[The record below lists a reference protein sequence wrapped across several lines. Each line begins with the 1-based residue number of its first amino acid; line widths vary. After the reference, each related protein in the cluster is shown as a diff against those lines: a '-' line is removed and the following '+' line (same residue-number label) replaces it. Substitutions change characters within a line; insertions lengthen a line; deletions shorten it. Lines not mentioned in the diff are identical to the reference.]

1 MADTKRRQK
10 GRRRRRQPDQGP
22 RRSIIWRW
30 RRGLFLVGLLL
41 VAGVA
46 GVGYVLS
53 RVELPPEQVQ
63 AQTSF
68 ICAAD
73 VATGCNE
80 TNAIARLHAEQD
92 RVNVRLEQIPPVMVN
107 AVLAAEDKDFFKHG
121 GVDPFGIIR
130 AAWADVRNRGA
141 RQGGSTITQQYVK
154 NVYLTKERTISRKIK
169 EAVLAVKVEQKFSKR
184 DILERY
190 LNTIY
195 FGRGAYGV
203 GAAASTYF
211 GKPVEA
217 LSLPEASYLA
227 GLIRSPESADAVRDP
242 DAASQRRQRVL
253 DAMVEEKYVTADEAA
268 AAAAVPWVVGQT
280 VLPRSAQEGFGPVV
294 GSTFGTKYFVDYV
307 HRQLL
312 AKGFTDAEIY
322 AGGLRIYTTIDLNLQ
337 HAGFDAVGN
346 TLDQEDDPNAALVAI
361 DEKGQIKAMVGGRDF
376 ETDKVNKAVGTEG
389 GGSGR
394 QAGSAMKPFVLAAA
408 VKQGISVDSKF
419 NAPGELKI
427 PKANAGKTWTVHN
440 YGNEEFDVLSLIE
453 ATRSS
458 VNTVYAQLMVK
469 VKPENVV
476 PLAQRMGITSPLQ
489 PVNALVLGSESVSPL
504 EMASAYSTFAD
515 GGVHVQP
522 TAILRVE
529 RANGSV
535 IGFDQ
540 PQEQVFTPQENDIIT
555 YCLRQV
561 VTAGT
566 GKGAS
571 FGKPVAGKT
580 GTTQDNND
588 AWFVG
593 YTPNGLTT
601 AVWMGYDPTVNA
613 DGSLE
618 PRYMNDV
625 HGKAV
630 TGGSYPAT
638 IWRNF
643 MEHWTDGMDVGSFHT
658 PRSFPGVVLNA
669 ELTTTSSTED
679 TTTTT
684 TLPPATTLPPVTVPP
699 TTGAPPT
706 TEDSSTTTATG
717 PPITVG

>member
-203 GAAASTYF
+203 
-211 GKPVEA
+211 
-217 LSLPEASYLA
+217 
-227 GLIRSPESADAVRDP
+227 
-242 DAASQRRQRVL
+242 
-253 DAMVEEKYVTADEAA
+253 

-346 TLDQEDDPNAALVAI
+346 TLDQEDDPNAALVSI
-361 DEKGQIKAMVGGRDF
+361 DENDQIKSMVGGRDF

-515 GGVHVQP
+515 VGVHVQP

-535 IGFDQ
+535 IGFDE

-625 HGKAV
+625 HG
-630 TGGSYPAT
+630 
-638 IWRNF
+638 
-643 MEHWTDGMDVGSFHT
+643 
-658 PRSFPGVVLNA
+658 
-669 ELTTTSSTED
+669 
-679 TTTTT
+679 
-684 TLPPATTLPPVTVPP
+684 
-699 TTGAPPT
+699 
-706 TEDSSTTTATG
+706 
-717 PPITVG
+717 